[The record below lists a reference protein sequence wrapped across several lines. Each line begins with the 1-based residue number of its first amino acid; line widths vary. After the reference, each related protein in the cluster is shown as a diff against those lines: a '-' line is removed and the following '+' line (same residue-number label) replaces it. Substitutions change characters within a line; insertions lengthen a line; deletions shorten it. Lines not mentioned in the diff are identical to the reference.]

1 MENLGGSMIVNTC
14 GTYTP
19 KLEAP
24 QKMHKIRIVEL
35 SLRALRCYDPDDY
48 VAEINEIYDCI
59 VEGRSYEDEP
69 SLTEM
74 DMIDILD
81 NLTRES
87 KNTRKNSLRAVLL
100 EDGGTG
106 KKKIKTRQLLSD
118 VLMDY

>member
-1 MENLGGSMIVNTC
+1 MIVNTYKAQ
-14 GTYTP
+14 TRP
-19 KLEAP
+19 SEVFR
-24 QKMHKIRIVEL
+24 KMHKVRIVEL

-48 VAEINEIYDCI
+48 VAEINEIYECI

-69 SLTEM
+69 SLSEM

-87 KNTRKNSLRAVLL
+87 KNQKKNSLRALL
-100 EDGGTG
+100 IEDIDTG

-118 VLMDY
+118 VLMDF